1 MSRIYLSSKK
11 VELLAQLWWGG
22 AGSPF
27 TLPAHGKQQQQQQ
40 LTASAAARGITDITC
55 FDHVL
60 RGVDG
65 GCVSVVFSA
74 AS

>member
-1 MSRIYLSSKK
+1 MSRICLSSKK
-11 VELLAQLWWGG
+11 VELFARLWWGG

-27 TLPAHGKQQQQQQ
+27 TLPAHGKHQQQQQQ

-60 RGVDG
+60 RGVMRL
-65 GCVSVVFSA
+65 CLC
-74 AS
+74 